1 MGVLAVGKLRTG
13 RRPLQRSRWDMDGEL
28 LATDD
33 AARPNAICGKVTSN
47 EGIEKRGNKNFNAPA
62 FQHSNIPIMAEQ
74 RIRIRARLKRAF
86 ALYEVLLGVAVFAL
100 GVIALGRAVENCIN
114 ASTISAED
122 NVVRQILSDRMAQV
136 QAASAVPDAEKE
148 FKLDTNYGRVTLQQK
163 TTPAALTEPDNTLV
177 TGINIVTLTAR
188 WAHAGVSQ
196 SRQIQFYVYRSG

>member
-1 MGVLAVGKLRTG
+1 M
-13 RRPLQRSRWDMDGEL
+13 
-28 LATDD
+28 
-33 AARPNAICGKVTSN
+33 
-47 EGIEKRGNKNFNAPA
+47 EKRGKKNFNAPPL
-62 FQHSNIPIMAEQ
+62 QHSNIPIMAAE
-74 RIRIRARLKRAF
+74 RIRTRARLRRAF

-148 FKLDTNYGRVTLQQK
+148 FKLDTNYGRVSLQQK